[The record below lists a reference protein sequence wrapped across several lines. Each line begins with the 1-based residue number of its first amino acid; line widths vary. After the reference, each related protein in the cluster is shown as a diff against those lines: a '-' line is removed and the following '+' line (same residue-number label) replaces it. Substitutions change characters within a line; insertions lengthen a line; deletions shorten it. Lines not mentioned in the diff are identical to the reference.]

1 MTLSLILACV
11 WAVAANLAAMI
22 PSKDHHWT
30 RAYVLIALGIPLVGF
45 VTYQNGPW
53 VGLAVLVAGMS
64 LLRWPMIYLA
74 RWAKRLFAGTAN
86 G

>member
-22 PSKDHHWT
+22 PSSDNHWT
-30 RAYVLIALGIPLVGF
+30 RAYVLIALGIPLVGY
-45 VTYQNGPW
+45 VTFQNGPW
-53 VGLAVLVAGMS
+53 IGLAVLVAGMS

-74 RWAKRLFAGTAN
+74 RWGKRMISGTAN